1 MRTSEENLA
10 PRRYFVKH
18 RTTYRYSEPVLQ
30 CLQRGFLGFRQGR
43 QQTVLAHAVDVS
55 PEPRTTS
62 THTDA
67 FGNESWFLEIDIPHT
82 TLEVVKEAVV
92 DVAWSRVNVDLLDQW
107 SLDTARRA
115 IAAAS
120 GHALE
125 RAMYGLP
132 SRLVRPP
139 ARLQDYM
146 ATFLTGEMGYGQAL
160 EELTRGIHRDFTY
173 ASGTTSV
180 HTTVDELLD
189 LQAGVC
195 QDFAHLG
202 IAILRTLG
210 IPARYVSG
218 YIETQPPP
226 GREKLE
232 GSDASHAWI
241 AALAPD
247 GQWIHLDP
255 TNDQF
260 VDSRY
265 VITAWGRDFSD
276 ASPLRGIIQT
286 EALSSELDVGVD
298 MVRMDDDTIPAH
310 SVTGLSLG

>member
-18 RTTYRYSEPVLQ
+18 RTTYRYPEPVLQ
-30 CLQRGFLGFRQGR
+30 CLQRGFLGLRHER
-43 QQTVLAHAVDVS
+43 YQTVAAHAVSVT
-55 PEPRTTS
+55 PEPLTTS
-62 THTDA
+62 VHTDA
-67 FGNESWFLEIDIPHT
+67 FGNESWYLEIDIPHT
-82 TLEVVKEAVV
+82 ILEVVKEAVV

-107 SLDTARRA
+107 SLENARRA
-115 IAAAS
+115 IATAP
-120 GHALE
+120 GHALA

-132 SRLVRPP
+132 SRLVQPP
-139 ARLQDYM
+139 PRLQRYM
-146 ATFLTGEMGYGQAL
+146 DTFLTGQMGYGHAL
-160 EELTRGIHRDFTY
+160 EELTRNIHRDFTY
-173 ASGTTSV
+173 ASGITSV
-180 HTTVDELLD
+180 HTTVDELLG
-189 LQAGVC
+189 LRTGVC
-195 QDFAHLG
+195 QDFAHIG

-218 YIETQPPP
+218 YIETQPAP
-226 GREKLE
+226 GTQKLE

-260 VDSRY
+260 ADSRY
-265 VITAWGRDFSD
+265 VVSAWGRDFSD

-298 MVRMDDDTIPAH
+298 MLRMDDGTLPAI
-310 SVTGLSLG
+310 SVTGLNVA